1 MQSSW
6 MSLAEAITNIAI
18 GYVIAVLTQVL
29 VFPLFGLSASLGDN
43 LGIGAV
49 FTIVSLLRSFALRRA
64 FNALLA
70 RSADT

>member
-6 MSLAEAITNIAI
+6 VSLLEAITNIAI

-29 VFPLFGLSASLGDN
+29 VFPLFGLSVSLGDN

>member
-6 MSLAEAITNIAI
+6 MSLVEAITTIAI

-49 FTIVSLLRSFALRRA
+49 FTIASLLRSFALRRA

>member
-6 MSLAEAITNIAI
+6 ISLVEAITNIAI
-18 GYVIAVLTQVL
+18 AYVIAVLTQVL

>member
-6 MSLAEAITNIAI
+6 MSLLEAITNIAI

-29 VFPLFGLSASLGDN
+29 VFPLFGLSVSLGDN

>member
-6 MSLAEAITNIAI
+6 MSLVEAITNIAI